1 MQQVITI
8 HPDGSI
14 FGLQHK
20 RGQGLDLRQFGEA
33 EIKRETLI
41 EWCQPIQKWYIRWAD
56 SAGGVWSEDTFS
68 NSDVDPEDFG
78 GSLRRESLLGDD
90 STLYFADYEDA
101 VAAEIAVIQSL
112 QLSGVLSN

>member
-8 HPDGSI
+8 HPDGSL

-20 RGQGLDLRQFGEA
+20 RGQGIDLRQFGEA
-33 EIKRETLI
+33 QIRRETLI
-41 EWCQPIQKWYIRWAD
+41 EWYQPRQKWYIRWANTKE
-56 SAGGVWSEDTFS
+56 GIWSESTFS
-68 NSDVDPEDFG
+68 NADVDPGEFG
-78 GSLRRESLLGDD
+78 GSICRDPLLGYDN
-90 STLYFADYEDA
+90 TLYFTEYEDA